1 MANLI
6 SVNVLKFGHEEFG
19 TTLADAKNMI
29 LSTEHIIYGT
39 NVETDTGVDVTTA
52 TAATDAVAT
61 GSAHGI
67 TDGEYVRIGSV
78 GDSVGDFDIAS
89 SDYVPGTIYK
99 AKATGATGLFLH
111 ATEAH
116 YDANTKQ
123 DITNDGSSLGLDL
136 IRVQGEI
143 LYADTAGQNGGRPI
157 KVRTVEPCVHIPN
170 GGLGVSSKSSQLITL
185 DCEVKNG
192 VSFAKPAEQVR
203 DEDLMINTKR
213 AILAYEDGSESDDFI
228 IWYDTSNLN
237 RAGLDSPF
245 VDNLTVDFNFGG
257 ANEVFVDHL
266 GSITDLA
273 DLGTINV
280 NGRTI
285 SFPDQSA
292 SGLVRL
298 SNIAS
303 AYENSDT
310 RAVLKFNGQGKPGWS
325 EVIVVDTIAQTV
337 AKTDSTNTI
346 S

>member
-6 SVNVLKFGHEEFG
+6 SVNVLKYGHEEFG

-52 TAATDAVAT
+52 TASTDAVAT
-61 GSAHGI
+61 GADHGI
-67 TDGEYVRIGSV
+67 TNGEYVRIGSV
-78 GDSVGDFDIAS
+78 GDSVGTFDIAS

-99 AKATGATGLFLH
+99 VKATGSTGLFLH
-111 ATEAH
+111 GTEAH

-123 DITNDGSSLGLDL
+123 DITTDGSSLSLDL

-157 KVRTVEPCVHIPN
+157 KIRTVEPCVHVVN
-170 GGLGVSSKSSQLITL
+170 GFGVSSKSAQLISL

-203 DEDLMINTKR
+203 SEDLMVNTKR

-228 IWYDTSNLN
+228 VWYDTSNLN
-237 RAGLDSPF
+237 KAGLDSPF
-245 VDNLTVDFNFGG
+245 VDNLTVDFNFGDN
-257 ANEVFVDHL
+257 NEVFVDHL
-266 GSITDLA
+266 GSITDLT
-273 DLGTINV
+273 DLGTIKV

-285 SFPDQSA
+285 NFPDQSA

-303 AYENSDT
+303 AHQNADS
-310 RAVLKFNGQGKPGWS
+310 RAVLKFNGQGKPGWT
-325 EVIVVDTIAQTV
+325 EVVVVDTIAQTV
-337 AKTDSTNTI
+337 AKTDSSNTI